1 MKQWW
6 CQHIGMGRKILCF
19 SILKTEL
26 KSTLQKITTVENDPL
41 FLFPCNF
48 RTIKMFLFEY

>member
-19 SILKTEL
+19 SVLKTEL
-26 KSTLQKITTVENDPL
+26 KSILQKITTVENDPL